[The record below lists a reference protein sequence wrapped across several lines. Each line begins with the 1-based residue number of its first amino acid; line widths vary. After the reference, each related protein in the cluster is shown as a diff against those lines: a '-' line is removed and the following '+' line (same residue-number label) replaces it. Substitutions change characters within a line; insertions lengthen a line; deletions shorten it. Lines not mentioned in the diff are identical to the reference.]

1 MAVLARL
8 LAMLAV
14 VLAGTGLRAAGV
26 LNADRTARLN
36 ALAYYV
42 ALPALIFTA
51 TYDQSVGDLLSPALL
66 AGLVIVFV
74 VTAALAW
81 LVHRDRWSQPR
92 RSVAVVQSYHS
103 NLGYLGLP
111 LVAATFD
118 GEVTAIASVILGI
131 GSLVQVPLTVLV
143 LVGLNDA
150 DTRVRDE
157 LREVATNPVI
167 ASLVAGLAVG
177 PIGIG
182 VPSPVATGLDGLG
195 AFALPLALLC
205 VGASLELDLP
215 SVDVGATLSV
225 VGLKI
230 ALMPVLAWTVFTA
243 LAVDPATLTAGVV
256 MFGTPTAVSTFVYS
270 NELGGDE
277 GFASLNVFVT
287 TVASVGS
294 LFVLIEL
301 VG

>member
-1 MAVLARL
+1 
-8 LAMLAV
+8 MLAV

-26 LNADRTARLN
+26 LDADRTARLN
-36 ALAYYV
+36 ALTYYV

-51 TYDQSVGDLLSPALL
+51 TYDRSVGELLSPALL
-66 AGLVIVFV
+66 AGLLIVLLA
-74 VTAALAW
+74 TAALAW
-81 LVHRDRWSQPR
+81 VVHRDRWSRPR

-150 DTRVRDE
+150 DTRVRNE
-157 LREVATNPVI
+157 LREVATNPVL
-167 ASLVAGLAVG
+167 ASLATGLAVG
-177 PIGIG
+177 EIG
-182 VPSPVATGLDGLG
+182 VAVPTSVAAGLDGLG
-195 AFALPLALLC
+195 ALALPLALLC

-230 ALMPVLAWTVFTA
+230 ALMPVLAWIVFSA

-287 TVASVGS
+287 TVASIGS

-301 VG
+301 LG

>member
-1 MAVLARL
+1 
-8 LAMLAV
+8 MLAV
-14 VLAGTGLRAAGV
+14 VLAGTGLRAIGA
-26 LNADRTARLN
+26 LDDRRTGRLN

-66 AGLVIVFV
+66 AGLLV
-74 VTAALAW
+74 VLFATAALAW
-81 LVHRDRWSQPR
+81 LVHRDRWSRAR

-131 GSLVQVPLTVLV
+131 VSLVQVPLTVLV
-143 LVGLNDA
+143 LAGINDA
-150 DTRVRDE
+150 DAQVREE
-157 LREVATNPVI
+157 LRQIATNPVL

-177 PIGIG
+177 EIG
-182 VPSPVATGLDGLG
+182 VVVPSSVAAGLDGLG
-195 AFALPLALLC
+195 ALALPLALLC

-215 SVDVGATLSV
+215 TIDVGATLSV

-230 ALMPVLAWTVFTA
+230 ALMPALAWVVFST
-243 LAVDPATLTAGVV
+243 LGVDSATLTAGVV
-256 MFGTPTAVSTFVYS
+256 MFGTPTAVSTFVYTT
-270 NELGGDE
+270 ELGGDE

-287 TVASVGS
+287 TVASIGS

-301 VG
+301 IG